1 MIQDIISILTLLGIG
16 GILGAFIKSFLETK
30 KELELKNQK
39 IKEEKY
45 RSILGFM
52 RCVINPDSLKDHMI
66 TEDAVRA
73 FKLPQKTI
81 YELKG
86 EELKKRLIQL
96 IEGSYFHSMLY
107 APDSVLLSIKKFI
120 VNPNNDNFMKTA
132 IEMRKDLWKK
142 KTKLKISML
151 SLK

>member
-1 MIQDIISILTLLGIG
+1 
-16 GILGAFIKSFLETK
+16 
-30 KELELKNQK
+30 
-39 IKEEKY
+39 
-45 RSILGFM
+45 
-52 RCVINPDSLKDHMI
+52 
-66 TEDAVRA
+66 
-73 FKLPQKTI
+73 
-81 YELKG
+81 
-86 EELKKRLIQL
+86 
-96 IEGSYFHSMLY
+96 MLY